1 MTSGHPS
8 SSIRLEVKS
17 MTSRKLLPLTGIA
30 VWAAVILTSSPR
42 ALPQRHS
49 PIFLVLADE
58 ERGTSEACQ
67 DLHIRFDHNDAIYQ
81 SEERS
86 IPRSEV
92 TTLRV
97 QAHENGGL
105 RVHGWDQDAY
115 GVTLCKAVEGGGD
128 AQKLFSQIHLNYQA
142 GDLSVSGPE
151 SNERWVAFLLI
162 RAPKNAALDLKAYNG
177 PLSVKG
183 VDGKVEVHAINGPIT
198 IADCTGELD
207 VEAQNGPLSLDG
219 NGGKVNARAENGPL
233 SVSLNMPGWN
243 GSGMEAHVDNGP
255 LTLHV
260 PTGYTS
266 GVLLE
271 SNGSGPFSCASAACS
286 EGRKTWDDDR
296 KSVAFGSGPTVVRV
310 SAENGPIS
318 VH

>member
-1 MTSGHPS
+1 
-8 SSIRLEVKS
+8 

-42 ALPQRHS
+42 ALPHRHS

-58 ERGTSEACQ
+58 ERGASDACQ
-67 DLHIRFDHNDAIYQ
+67 DLHMHFDHHDAVYQ

-97 QAHENGGL
+97 KAHENGGL
-105 RVHGWDQDAY
+105 RVHGWEQDAY
-115 GVTLCKAVEGGGD
+115 GVTLCKAVEGGND
-128 AQKLFSQIHLNYQA
+128 AQKMFSQIHLNYQA
-142 GDLSVSGPE
+142 GELSVSGPE
-151 SNERWVAFLLI
+151 SNEHWAAFLLI
-162 RAPKNAALDLKAYNG
+162 RAPKNAALELEAHNG

-183 VDGKVEVHAINGPIT
+183 VDGKVKVHAINGPIT
-198 IADCTGELD
+198 ISDCTGEMD
-207 VEAQNGPLSLDG
+207 VEAQNGPLTLDG
-219 NGGKVNARAENGPL
+219 NGGKLSARAENGPL
-233 SVSLNMPGWN
+233 TVSLNMPGWN

-271 SNGSGPFSCASAACS
+271 SNGSGPFSCASKACS
-286 EGRKTWDDDR
+286 EGRKTWEDDR
-296 KSVAFGSGPTVVRV
+296 KSIAFGSGPTVVRV
-310 SAENGPIS
+310 SAVNGPIS